1 MTIEKA
7 NKDMKDLI
15 ALHGFGDEGE
25 RTYDGRP
32 VYTRRWKQKT
42 QVVWYGESES
52 TLEIKVSISYG
63 YPLVRIIRNG
73 RREDRPRDYASP
85 KRAFGAIGEIV
96 RYAGYEM

>member
-7 NKDMKDLI
+7 NKDMQELI
-15 ALHGFGDEGE
+15 AKNGFKDEGE

-32 VYTRRWKQKT
+32 VYTRRWTQKT
-42 QVVWYGESES
+42 QVVWYGERES
-52 TLEIKVSISYG
+52 TLEIKVSIHYG

-73 RREDRPRDYASP
+73 RREDSPRDYTSP
-85 KRAFGAIGEIV
+85 KRAFNAIGDIV